1 MFIKKIYNLCCLCK
15 WKFKNKI
22 LMEKVVLQIES
33 SYESRSITLEDELS
47 IGRTNLADIMFEDVG
62 LSRLNTTI
70 FREDDEVLVVDE
82 GSSNGTFLNGEKLG
96 REPKILF
103 DGDQLSLGS
112 DTRIK
117 VSIGDHI
124 DSIDETSNK
133 TSLKNQKVI
142 RDSTAPATVQK
153 YQPNID
159 LDDPDGE
166 NETPMLLIFAGGSVF
181 LIIFLALIAILA
193 ASYFGVD
200 NRQTKRGSKSI
211 RVSNKTIPLRVIDPL
226 GAQKQEDL
234 NELVQYFEVQ
244 DEVEADDL
252 ADTKSTINTA
262 PKTENFNVSVAY
274 WKSQRAL
281 ALEKRNSPTGN
292 DPPGTKVPRELR
304 GDGVIKQKA
313 KIREMK
319 REGYVLPMDFAD
331 LAVKRK
337 AKQLVELPMATPYWV
352 LEVGGSS
359 TKGDFT
365 SFNFGDDIKAPVAPP
380 GSNDYN
386 ILAALATNFSGT
398 QYSMLNPDHRR
409 QMKIRLLRMFHPRA
423 KPILE
428 QLAKAY
434 FAKFNRPL
442 RVTSLS
448 RSMQYQIGLNKFNP
462 NSFHVRGRGSLPPH
476 TSGCAFDLARKH
488 MTAEEQNFMMNML
501 ANMER
506 QGILDALREGNLNAC
521 FHVFIYDDGVP
532 PKM

>member
-1 MFIKKIYNLCCLCK
+1 
-15 WKFKNKI
+15 
-22 LMEKVVLQIES
+22 MEKVVLKIES
-33 SYESRSITLEDELS
+33 SYESKTITLEDELS
-47 IGRTNLADIMFEDVG
+47 IGRTNLADLMFEDVG

-117 VSIGDHI
+117 ISIGGN
-124 DSIDETSNK
+124 SDELDDVPK
-133 TSLKNQKVI
+133 ERSLKDQKIIDNV
-142 RDSTAPATVQK
+142 TAPATVQK

-159 LDDPDGE
+159 LGE
-166 NETPMLLIFAGGSVF
+166 TGQEKETPTILIVAGGSVF
-181 LIIFLALIAILA
+181 LIIFLALIGILA
-193 ASYFGVD
+193 ASYFGID
-200 NRQTKRGSKSI
+200 NNRVNRRGKSV
-211 RVSNKTIPLRVIDPL
+211 RNSNQVIPLHVTDPL

-244 DEVEADDL
+244 DEVEAEDL
-252 ADTKSTINTA
+252 ADTTSSVNTA

-274 WKSQRAL
+274 WKSQRAI
-281 ALEKRNSPTGN
+281 ALGRRKSPTGN

-337 AKQLVELPMATPYWV
+337 ANELVELPMATPYWV

-365 SFNFGDDIKAPVAPP
+365 SFNFDNHIKAPITPP

-386 ILAALATNFSGT
+386 ILTDLAGNFSGT
-398 QYSMLNPDHRR
+398 QYSMLNPGHRR

-448 RSMQYQIGLNKFNP
+448 RSMQYQIGLNRFNP
-462 NSFHVRGRGSLPPH
+462 NSFKVRGRGSLPPH

-488 MTAEEQNFMMNML
+488 MTAEEQNFMMEML
-501 ANMER
+501 AGMER
-506 QGILDALREGNLNAC
+506 RGILDALREGNLNAC